1 MELTMSK
8 WKSHGAGLD
17 YLSKLA
23 WLGKNVIIEDGVRI
37 FFPERVEIG
46 DDVYIGHNTVLKG
59 YFDKRLIIG
68 SGTWIGPQ
76 CFMYAAG
83 GISIGQNVGVGP
95 GVVILTSAHKDPV
108 NDEPILHQPIDFSPV
123 HLDDGCDIGART
135 TILKGVRIGKG
146 VQIGAGA
153 VVTKD
158 IPDRAIAAGIPAK
171 ILRFRE
177 VKTEYAQR

>member
-1 MELTMSK
+1 MNK
-8 WKSHGAGLD
+8 WKSHGTGLD
-17 YLSKLA
+17 FVSKLG
-23 WLGKNVIIEDGVRI
+23 WLGKNVVIEDGVRI

-46 DDVYIGHNTVLKG
+46 DDVYIGHDTILKG

-83 GISIGQNVGVGP
+83 GIAVGQNVGIGP
-95 GVVILTSAHKDPV
+95 GVIIISSAHRDLA
-108 NDEPILHQPIDFSPV
+108 NDEPILHQPVEFGPV
-123 HLDDGCDIGART
+123 HLDDNCDIGARSI
-135 TILKGVRIGKG
+135 ILKGVRIGRG

-153 VVTKD
+153 VVTQD
-158 IPDRAIAAGIPAK
+158 IPDRAVAAGVPAR

-177 VKTEYAQR
+177 LKNSYVESQ